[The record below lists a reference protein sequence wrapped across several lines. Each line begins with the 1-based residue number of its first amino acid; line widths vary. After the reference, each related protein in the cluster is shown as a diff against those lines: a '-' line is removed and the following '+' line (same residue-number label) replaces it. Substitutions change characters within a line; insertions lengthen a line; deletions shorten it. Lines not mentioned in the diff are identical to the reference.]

1 MQNVL
6 DAMPVL
12 ERFVVLAYDRT
23 SQCQRVSD
31 ARKVL
36 FAQKGRTLENI
47 SLLLM
52 QYYSTPREWHT
63 KLNIVG
69 DSVWFLI
76 LNYLLLTWISHGPSS
91 LLTDRFFFFFFLRL
105 TVRTFRTGRHSCL
118 RSEYRACIS
127 LSHQGQLST
136 VCTFRTVRHPH
147 LRTNFAIDGPYVSHG
162 PSSLITDHYLRFT
175 VRM

>member
-6 DAMPVL
+6 DALPVL
-12 ERFVVLAYDRT
+12 ERFVVLMYDRT

-52 QYYSTPREWHT
+52 RCYYSTAREWHT

-69 DSVWFLI
+69 DSAWFLI
-76 LNYLLLTWISHGPSS
+76 LNYLLL
-91 LLTDRFFFFFFLRL
+91 
-105 TVRTFRTGRHSCL
+105 
-118 RSEYRACIS
+118 ACMGLDKI
-127 LSHQGQLST
+127 
-136 VCTFRTVRHPH
+136 
-147 LRTNFAIDGPYVSHG
+147 
-162 PSSLITDHYLRFT
+162 
-175 VRM
+175 

>member
-76 LNYLLLTWISHGPSS
+76 LNYLLL
-91 LLTDRFFFFFFLRL
+91 
-105 TVRTFRTGRHSCL
+105 
-118 RSEYRACIS
+118 A
-127 LSHQGQLST
+127 
-136 VCTFRTVRHPH
+136 
-147 LRTNFAIDGPYVSHG
+147 
-162 PSSLITDHYLRFT
+162 
-175 VRM
+175 